1 MAERSHA
8 KESPMIPAPIA
19 HIVLPV
25 IVGLSILLMLLC
37 PRGIPEVWWISGGAL
52 LLIALRLVPLNLAL
66 QAVAKGTDV
75 YLFLLGMML
84 LSELARDQG
93 VFNWIASVA
102 VRGAK
107 GSCSRLFLLVYLV
120 GTLVTIFMSNDATAV
135 VLTPAILTA
144 VRKAKVA
151 PLPYLFVCAFIANAA
166 SFVLPISNPANLVV
180 FHTGMPPLGRW
191 LADFGVP
198 SLLSIV
204 VTFALMRFLFRHD
217 LCKRIECEV
226 PPAELTVNGKLV
238 LAGLALMIAV
248 LLTASAMKRDLGLPT
263 CLAALA
269 ITAVVSI
276 KSRSNPTR
284 LAREISWGTL
294 LLVAGLF
301 VMVDAVESQGALR
314 LTQHWLAWATAL
326 GQNIGAMVVG
336 FAVGIVNNIVN
347 NLPLGLIAGGT
358 IQASHTHSLMANA
371 VLIGVDLGPNLSIT
385 GSLAT
390 ILWLLALRKD
400 SGKNAGDKT
409 LDVGFWKFL
418 QVGAIAMPVAL
429 LAALGGAILMNMWTG
444 NH

>member
-1 MAERSHA
+1 MLPAE
-8 KESPMIPAPIA
+8 IA
-19 HIVLPV
+19 HIVLPL
-25 IVGLSILLMLLC
+25 IVVVSIGLMLVR
-37 PRGIPEVWWISGGAL
+37 PRGISEVWWISGGVL
-52 LLIALRLVPLNLAL
+52 LLVALRLVPLKLAG

-75 YLFLLGMML
+75 YLFLIGMML
-84 LSELARDQG
+84 LSELAREQG
-93 VFNWIASVA
+93 VFDWVSSVA
-102 VRGAK
+102 VRGAQ
-107 GSCSRLFLLVYLV
+107 GSCSRLFLLVYGA

-151 PLPYLFVCAFIANAA
+151 PLPYLFVCALIANAA

-204 VTFALMRFLFRHD
+204 VTFVVLRILFRAE

-226 PPAELTVNGKLV
+226 DDAKLSGDGKLV

-248 LLTASAMKRDLGLPT
+248 LLTASAMKKDLGLPT
-263 CLAALA
+263 CLAALG

-276 KSRSNPTR
+276 KARSNPTR
-284 LAREISWGTL
+284 LAREISWATL

-301 VMVDAVESQGALR
+301 VMVDAVESQGALK
-314 LTQHWLAWATAL
+314 LTQQWLACASSL
-326 GQNIGAMVVG
+326 GQNAGALVVG
-336 FAVGIVNNIVN
+336 FAVGIANNLVN

-358 IQASHTHSLMANA
+358 IQAAHTKGLMANA
-371 VLIGVDLGPNLSIT
+371 VLIGVDLGPNLSVT

-390 ILWLLALRKD
+390 ILWLLALRNG
-400 SGKNAGDKT
+400 SGANAAEEKI
-409 LDVGFWKFL
+409 DVSFWKFL
-418 QVGAIAMPVAL
+418 KIGIVAMPVAL
-429 LAALGGAILMNMWTG
+429 FAALGGAILMQMLVG
-444 NH
+444 QP